1 MKRKFCFLINLIGL
15 VIIILLTLKLTCKAE
30 SKVAMI
36 IEKSNVVVGEE
47 VTLNVEVQ
55 DASIAALTLWIYFD
69 DEKLDYVSI
78 GSNNTNVV
86 GNRVIYTWYSETG
99 KNQKLSNILE
109 IKFKAAKDGNA
120 SFSMIGEIYN
130 QNGEKLDFD
139 YGQAEILIG
148 NSQKEE
154 KNGNAQNGSASDV
167 EQNNFQND
175 TQRDASLEIM
185 RVNREGINPNFDAN
199 ITEYYLIVN
208 EEVDKLDITAIP
220 INSDAKV
227 EISGNQNL
235 KNGLNKVRI
244 KVTSADG
251 KNTRE
256 YVINVTK
263 TNNAENANANLETLA
278 IENYTLSPEFE
289 KYVTNY
295 YAEVSNKTEKL
306 NILAIPSN
314 FNATVHVQGN
324 DNLKIGQNT
333 VTITVTA
340 VDGITKKNYYID
352 VYKRNEQEEI
362 EYKAEL
368 KQMEEQAN
376 EILEEQEN
384 GENDSEIEES
394 GEAQEDEM
402 VKNKI
407 FIMVGIVLSILVIG
421 IVVIRIRKKI

>member
-1 MKRKFCFLINLIGL
+1 
-15 VIIILLTLKLTCKAE
+15 
-30 SKVAMI
+30 
-36 IEKSNVVVGEE
+36 
-47 VTLNVEVQ
+47 
-55 DASIAALTLWIYFD
+55 
-69 DEKLDYVSI
+69 
-78 GSNNTNVV
+78 
-86 GNRVIYTWYSETG
+86 
-99 KNQKLSNILE
+99 
-109 IKFKAAKDGNA
+109 
-120 SFSMIGEIYN
+120 
-130 QNGEKLDFD
+130 
-139 YGQAEILIG
+139 
-148 NSQKEE
+148 
-154 KNGNAQNGSASDV
+154 
-167 EQNNFQND
+167 
-175 TQRDASLEIM
+175 M

-199 ITEYYLIVN
+199 ITEYYLIVS

-244 KVTSADG
+244 KVTSADE

-263 TNNAENANANLETLA
+263 TNNADNANANLETLA
-278 IENYTLSPEFE
+278 IENYTFSPEFE
-289 KYVTNY
+289 EYVTNY
-295 YAEVSNKTEKL
+295 YAEVSNKTEQL